1 MYCRVCRVIYTRLH
15 DGSQFLVSLGG
26 KHSNLFRFLE
36 FLKWSVHPSWITA
49 VWTLLSNPNFLA
61 DFLWTCIRSFVIHPW
76 LKFGAA
82 AKNDNDPQMF
92 LPMNKV
98 QNKIAVILFPLP
110 PQVPTKHW
118 ISVERKDGPPLFFGD
133 KQFIVGNPSVEW
145 SLLCEE
151 LLLER
156 FVSRRICCTIHL
168 GYLYEASSSLNT
180 TS

>member
-1 MYCRVCRVIYTRLH
+1 MTSIFEGQPPKTRPFSIKTKVIWVPGTFMYCRVCRVIYTRLH
-15 DGSQFLVSLGG
+15 DGSQFLVSLAI

-92 LPMNKV
+92 LPMNQV

-110 PQVPTKHW
+110 PRSQRNTGFQLR
-118 ISVERKDGPPLFFGD
+118 ERMALPFFL
-133 KQFIVGNPSVEW
+133 VTNN
-145 SLLCEE
+145 L
-151 LLLER
+151 
-156 FVSRRICCTIHL
+156 
-168 GYLYEASSSLNT
+168 
-180 TS
+180 